1 MRPSISFGLP
11 SLITIIQPWPYGS
24 LLTVSGFFVSSLF
37 ASTTSPLRGAKR
49 SETALTDSTTPKVF
63 MAVTL
68 VPTLGSSTKT
78 TSPSC
83 SWAKAVMP
91 MRARSPSTLAHSCS
105 RVYLSSDGTFA
116 IDASLLGLLGVRGI
130 EGGLDHAGAV
140 RRAPDLHRQLA
151 AHRGLSGGDIAHP
164 DRALDRRAERA

>member
-1 MRPSISFGLP
+1 MSVSH
-11 SLITIIQPWPYGS
+11 SLGFASLTTIIQPLPYGS
-24 LLTVSGFFVSSLF
+24 ELTSSGFFGSSALI
-37 ASTTSPLRGAKR
+37 STTSPETGAKR

-63 MAVTL
+63 MAVTF

-151 AHRGLSGGDIAHP
+151 AHRG
-164 DRALDRRAERA
+164 